1 MPGADINPVGG
12 MEFGL
17 SSRNR
22 VIEGVNALLAK
33 NAQVGVSGDHGE
45 HWNMLT
51 GFDWANM
58 DGWPDPGPDYVQ
70 ASLSY

>member
-1 MPGADINPVGG
+1 

-17 SSRNR
+17 SSEDR
-22 VIEGVNALLAK
+22 VIEGMNALLAK
-33 NAQVGVSGDHGE
+33 NAQLGISGGQGE

-58 DGWPDPGPDYVQ
+58 DGWPDPGQ
-70 ASLSY
+70 ITSRASVSY